1 MNQKITDIIKC
12 NTKGSELLAAM
23 KIDDNTKATKEVLEG
38 IKEALRLIGEGKS
51 PQEAAEMV
59 TAKAQMTIVK
69 SQNGKLAAGQAIP
82 AEVGQEIG
90 DIVAESAMEDL
101 DELPGAIATYTTQA
115 SQRMQ
120 TGVQGLVDT
129 NYFGTITDGIKTAKF
144 KEQVRSSIK
153 KLKSQ
158 QSGAKS

>member
-1 MNQKITDIIKC
+1 MQQKFIDLTKD
-12 NTKGSELLAAM
+12 NPKGSELLAAM
-23 KIDDNTKATKEVLEG
+23 KIDDKTRANKDALDAVR
-38 IKEALRLIGEGKS
+38 EALRLMGEGKS
-51 PQEAAEMV
+51 PQEAAETV
-59 TAKAQMTIVK
+59 TAQAQTAIV
-69 SQNGKLAAGQAIP
+69 QAQAGELAVGQEIP
-82 AEVGQEIG
+82 PEVGQEIG

-129 NYFGTITDGIKTAKF
+129 NYFGTITDGIKTSKF
-144 KEQVRSSIK
+144 KEQVRLSIK

-158 QSGAKS
+158 LSGAKS

>member
-1 MNQKITDIIKC
+1 MQQKYIDL
-12 NTKGSELLAAM
+12 TKDHPQGSELLAAL
-23 KIDDNTKATKEVLEG
+23 KIDDKTNANKEGLDAVKEG
-38 IKEALRLIGEGKS
+38 LRLMGEGKS
-51 PQEAAEMV
+51 PQEAAE
-59 TAKAQMTIVK
+59 IVK
-69 SQNGKLAAGQAIP
+69 TQAQTAIVQAHSGELVAGQAIP

-120 TGVQGLVDT
+120 TGVQGLVET